1 MQDSKEEPLKEQQP
15 QLAAKPQ
22 LQPCVSCTP
31 VLTEVP
37 SLNRMSTFQVPPLLT
52 RSATFS
58 YSQHSIVRSPT
69 FQRPR
74 ALTRSVT
81 IGHRAPDP
89 TPHVPVEGLL
99 KSPSL
104 NCSYMQPRLPQ
115 LKDLGEKK
123 SWKKHLRFA
132 AVYSVVTAVALAG
145 MTVTIVSTHRPLS
158 VETKLGVLGLLVCLI
173 SLLVLV
179 PVYTGP
185 YLHPRQSAPPSA
197 ASPSAEDAAEAG
209 GTIPLLRNQQRPG
222 SPSSSDSA
230 PSQTGLQETAALL
243 RVGSGSPS
251 DILEDAELDPL
262 QNEEKGG
269 AKQQEEE
276 EKGLQALTTWQAMKT
291 LSFWIIALQVRLKL
305 QLGGGSLCSP

>member
-15 QLAAKPQ
+15 KGEQLAAKPQ

-89 TPHVPVEGLL
+89 NPHVPVEGLL

-115 LKDLGEKK
+115 LKDLGQKK
-123 SWKKHLRFA
+123 SWKKHVRFA

-145 MTVTIVSTHRPLS
+145 MTVMIVSTHRPLS
-158 VETKLGVLGLLVCLI
+158 VE
-173 SLLVLV
+173 
-179 PVYTGP
+179 
-185 YLHPRQSAPPSA
+185 
-197 ASPSAEDAAEAG
+197 
-209 GTIPLLRNQQRPG
+209 
-222 SPSSSDSA
+222 
-230 PSQTGLQETAALL
+230 
-243 RVGSGSPS
+243 RV
-251 DILEDAELDPL
+251 D
-262 QNEEKGG
+262 K
-269 AKQQEEE
+269 
-276 EKGLQALTTWQAMKT
+276 
-291 LSFWIIALQVRLKL
+291 
-305 QLGGGSLCSP
+305 